1 MRRTGEIKESI
12 GQITAVFTSSYK
24 IHHIHSVFIHPRIH
38 ALNERKPDHFILLS
52 LQITAV
58 YDGKNTPKNLAR
70 FSVHYKTSRR
80 YIHTEMYSNR
90 HFGVVSP
97 LDSGKVTEH
106 TEVNSHGHEVN
117 ARYQTV
123 LLTLMWAKISDLPM
137 HVSVFTIKV
146 QVIRLSSGGQD
157 CKTCK
162 IIWPPTWILLCMWDI
177 IYNLYFNQLNFC
189 IQLAI

>member
-1 MRRTGEIKESI
+1 MSWLNHKVIGKKKMRRTGEIKESI
-12 GQITAVFTSSYK
+12 GQITDVFTSSYK
-24 IHHIHSVFIHPRIH
+24 IHHIHSVFIHPRIP

-70 FSVHYKTSRR
+70 FPVHYKTSRR

-90 HFGVVSP
+90 HFGVVGP
-97 LDSGKVTEH
+97 LDSGRVTEH

-123 LLTLMWAKISDLPM
+123 PLTLMWAKTSDLPM

-146 QVIRLSSGGQD
+146 
-157 CKTCK
+157 
-162 IIWPPTWILLCMWDI
+162 
-177 IYNLYFNQLNFC
+177 
-189 IQLAI
+189 